1 MILKADTTSTGP
13 ASAVARAAAALRGG
27 GLVAFP
33 TETVYGLGAVAT
45 DARAVARIFEAK
57 ERPHFD
63 PLIIHLGS
71 ADWLERCVASVPAE
85 AGRLAER
92 FWPGPLTLV
101 LPKRGNI
108 PDIVTSGLP
117 TVAVRMPAHPVARA
131 LIAAVGQPLAAPSA
145 NRFGQISPT
154 SAQAVEEELGS
165 RVDLILDG
173 GPTQLG
179 IESTIVALGDTGPRL
194 LRPGPVTLEELR
206 ECLGREVVVAGAP
219 GATPESPGMLLRHYA
234 PRTPLRILGSSNAAM
249 ARSGRVGLLAFRALS
264 SASRDFAVVE
274 MLSDTGDLREAAA
287 NLFAALRR
295 LDAAGLD
302 GIVAEPVPEAGLGRA
317 IMDRLRK
324 AAAPRAGEPA

>member
-1 MILKADTTSTGP
+1 MILKTNAASIEPTP
-13 ASAVARAAAALRGG
+13 AVTRAAAILRAG

-57 ERPHFD
+57 DRPHFD

-71 ADWLERCVASVPAE
+71 ADWLDRCVVSAPPE

-101 LPKRGNI
+101 LPKRENI

-131 LIAAVGQPLAAPSA
+131 LIHATGAPVAAPSA

-154 SAQAVEEELGS
+154 TAQAVEEELGG

-179 IESTIVALGDTGPRL
+179 IESTIVAFGESGPRL
-194 LRPGPVTLEELR
+194 LRPGPVTLEELC
-206 ECLGREVVVAGAP
+206 ECLGREVMVASGTVA
-219 GATPESPGMLLRHYA
+219 APESPGMLLRHYA
-234 PRTPLRILGSSNAAM
+234 PRTPLQILDSPTAALSP
-249 ARSGRVGLLAFRALS
+249 RDCRVGLLAFR
-264 SASRDFAVVE
+264 SAPLKHDFAIVE
-274 MLSDTGDLREAAA
+274 TLSATGDLREAAA

-295 LDAAGLD
+295 LDAAGVD
-302 GIVAEPVPEAGLGRA
+302 TIVAEPVPETGLGRA

-324 AAAPRAGEPA
+324 AAAPRA

>member
-1 MILKADTTSTGP
+1 MILKTDATSTEPTP
-13 ASAVARAAAALRGG
+13 AVTRAAEILRAG

-57 ERPHFD
+57 DRPHFD

-71 ADWLERCVASVPAE
+71 ADWLDRCVASVPPE

-101 LPKRGNI
+101 LPKRDNI

-131 LIAAVGQPLAAPSA
+131 LIHATGAPVAAPSA
-145 NRFGQISPT
+145 NRFGQLSPT
-154 SAQAVEEELGS
+154 TAQAVEEELGQ
-165 RVDLILDG
+165 RVDLILNG
-173 GPTQLG
+173 GPTQHG
-179 IESTIVALGDTGPRL
+179 IESTIIALDENGPRL

-206 ECLGREVVVAGAP
+206 ECLGRDVLVATGP
-219 GATPESPGMLLRHYA
+219 SATPESPGMLLRHYA
-234 PRTPLRILGSSNAAM
+234 PRTQLRILDPSTAATTT
-249 ARSGRVGLLAFRALS
+249 RGRRIGLLAFRAAP
-264 SASRDFAVVE
+264 ASRDFAVVE
-274 MLSDTGDLREAAA
+274 TLSATGDLREAAA

-295 LDAAGLD
+295 LDAAGVD
-302 GIVAEPVPEAGLGRA
+302 EIIAEPVPETGLGRA

-324 AAAPRAGEPA
+324 AAAPRA

>member
-1 MILKADTTSTGP
+1 MILKADATSNETTP
-13 ASAVARAAAALRGG
+13 AIERAAAILRGS

-71 ADWLERCVASVPAE
+71 ADWLERCVASVLPE

-101 LPKRGNI
+101 LPKRENI

-131 LIAAVGQPLAAPSA
+131 LIQATGSPVAAPSA
-145 NRFGQISPT
+145 NRFGHLSPT
-154 SAQAVEEELGS
+154 TAQAVEEELGG

-179 IESTIVALGDTGPRL
+179 IESTIVALGETGPRL
-194 LRPGPVTLEELR
+194 LRPGPVTLEELC
-206 ECLGREVVVAGAP
+206 ECLGREVVVASGLS
-219 GATPESPGMLLRHYA
+219 ATPESPGMLIRHYA
-234 PRTPLRILGSSNAAM
+234 PRTPLQVLALSAAPIAPNA
-249 ARSGRVGLLAFRALS
+249 RRVGLLAFRSAPTSGNFAAVETLS
-264 SASRDFAVVE
+264 A
-274 MLSDTGDLREAAA
+274 TGDLREAAA

-295 LDAAGLD
+295 LDAAEVD
-302 GIVAEPVPEAGLGRA
+302 TIVAEPVPEAGLGRA

-324 AAAPRAGEPA
+324 AAAPRA

>member
-1 MILKADTTSTGP
+1 MILKTNTASTDP
-13 ASAVARAAAALRGG
+13 APAIARAAAILRGG

-63 PLIIHLGS
+63 PLIIHLAA
-71 ADWLERCVASVPAE
+71 ADWLERYVTAVPPE
-85 AGRLAER
+85 AQQLAER

-101 LPKRGNI
+101 LPKRECV

-131 LIAAVGQPLAAPSA
+131 LIAETGLPLAAPSA
-145 NRFGQISPT
+145 NRFGRLSPT
-154 SAQAVEEELGS
+154 TAQAVAEELGE

-173 GPTQLG
+173 GPTQIG
-179 IESTIVALGDTGPRL
+179 IESTIVAFGEAGPRL
-194 LRPGPVTLEELR
+194 LRPGPITMEELC
-206 ECLGREVVVAGAP
+206 ECLGREVIVANQP

-234 PRTPLRILGSSNAAM
+234 PRTPLRILDLSVTALPP
-249 ARSGRVGLLAFRALS
+249 RDRRVGLLAFRA
-264 SASRDFAVVE
+264 APATHNFAVVE
-274 MLSDTGDLREAAA
+274 TLSATGDLREAAA

-295 LDAAGLD
+295 LDAAGVDL
-302 GIVAEPVPEAGLGRA
+302 IVAEPVPETGLGRA

-324 AAAPRAGEPA
+324 AAAPCEG

>member
-1 MILKADTTSTGP
+1 MILKTRAASIEPTP
-13 ASAVARAAAALRGG
+13 AVTRAAAILRAG

-63 PLIIHLGS
+63 PLILHLGS
-71 ADWLERCVASVPAE
+71 ADWLDRCVASVSPE

-101 LPKRGNI
+101 LPKRENI

-131 LIAAVGQPLAAPSA
+131 LIAAVGLPVAAPSA

-154 SAQAVEEELGS
+154 TAQAVQEELGA

-179 IESTIVALGDTGPRL
+179 IESTIVALDKTGPRL
-194 LRPGPVTLEELR
+194 LRPGPVTLEELC
-206 ECLGREVVVAGAP
+206 ECLGRDVAVASAT

-234 PRTPLRILGSSNAAM
+234 PRTLLQLLDAPAAGFPV
-249 ARSGRVGLLAFRALS
+249 RERRVGLLAFRSVPASHGFAAVETLS
-264 SASRDFAVVE
+264 A
-274 MLSDTGDLREAAA
+274 TGDLREAAA

-295 LDAAGLD
+295 LDAAGMD
-302 GIVAEPVPEAGLGRA
+302 VIVAETVPEAGLGRA

-324 AAAPRAGEPA
+324 AAAPRA

>member
-1 MILKADTTSTGP
+1 MILKADATSIEPTP
-13 ASAVARAAAALRGG
+13 AITRAAAVLRGG

-33 TETVYGLGAVAT
+33 TETVYGLGAVAI

-71 ADWLERCVASVPAE
+71 ADWLERCVASVPPE

-101 LPKRGNI
+101 LPKRENI

-131 LIAAVGQPLAAPSA
+131 LIHATGAPVAAPSA
-145 NRFGQISPT
+145 NRFGQLSPT
-154 SAQAVEEELGS
+154 TAQAVEEELGG
-165 RVDLILDG
+165 RVDMILDG

-179 IESTIVALGDTGPRL
+179 IESTIVALGETGPRL
-194 LRPGPVTLEELR
+194 LRPGPVTLEELC
-206 ECLGREVVVAGAP
+206 ECLGREVVVASGSS
-219 GATPESPGMLLRHYA
+219 ATPESPGMLIRHYA
-234 PRTPLRILGSSNAAM
+234 PRTPLRVLVQSAAPI
-249 ARSGRVGLLAFRALS
+249 APNDRRVGLLAFRSAPTSGNFAAVETLS
-264 SASRDFAVVE
+264 A
-274 MLSDTGDLREAAA
+274 TGDLREAAA

-295 LDAAGLD
+295 LDAAGVD
-302 GIVAEPVPEAGLGRA
+302 AIVAEPVPEAGLGRA

-324 AAAPRAGEPA
+324 AAAPRA

>member
-1 MILKADTTSTGP
+1 MILKTQAASTEPTP
-13 ASAVARAAAALRGG
+13 AVTRAAAILRAG

-63 PLIIHLGS
+63 PLIVHLGS
-71 ADWLERCVASVPAE
+71 ADWLDRYVASVPPE
-85 AGRLAER
+85 ARRLMER

-101 LPKRGNI
+101 LPKCEDI

-131 LIAAVGQPLAAPSA
+131 LITAVGLPLAAPSA
-145 NRFGQISPT
+145 NRFGQLSPT
-154 SAQAVEEELGS
+154 TAQAVQEELGN
-165 RVDLILDG
+165 RVDLIVDG

-179 IESTIVALGDTGPRL
+179 IESTIVALGETGPRL
-194 LRPGPVTLEELR
+194 LRPGPITLEELC
-206 ECLGREVVVAGAP
+206 ECLGREVMVANGP
-219 GATPESPGMLLRHYA
+219 VATPESPGMLLRHYA
-234 PRTPLRILGSSNAAM
+234 PRTPLRILDFRATAPLPP
-249 ARSGRVGLLAFRALS
+249 GRRIGLLAFRSAPPSHGFSAVETLS
-264 SASRDFAVVE
+264 A
-274 MLSDTGDLREAAA
+274 TGDLREAAA

-295 LDAAGLD
+295 LDAAGVEE
-302 GIVAEPVPEAGLGRA
+302 IIAEPIPETGLGNA

-324 AAAPRAGEPA
+324 AAAPRA

>member
-1 MILKADTTSTGP
+1 MILKTDPTLTGP
-13 ASAVARAAAALRGG
+13 TPAITRGAAILRAG

-63 PLIIHLGS
+63 PLIIHLGGP
-71 ADWLERCVASVPAE
+71 DWLERYVTSLPPEAE
-85 AGRLAER
+85 RLAQR
-92 FWPGPLTLV
+92 FWPGPMTLV
-101 LPKRGNI
+101 LPKRDNI

-131 LIAAVGQPLAAPSA
+131 LIQATGTAVAAPSA
-145 NRFGQISPT
+145 NRFGQLSPT
-154 SAQAVEEELGS
+154 AAQAVEEEIGL

-179 IESTIVALGDTGPRL
+179 IESTIVAFGDTGPRL
-194 LRPGPVTLEELR
+194 LRPGPVTLEELS
-206 ECLGREVVVAGAP
+206 ECLGRDVAVATGP
-219 GATPESPGMLLRHYA
+219 SATPESPGMLLRHYA
-234 PRTPLRILGSSNAAM
+234 PNTRLRITDPAAAAGM
-249 ARSGRVGLLAFRALS
+249 KGRRTGLLAFRTAPT
-264 SASRDFAVVE
+264 SADFAAME
-274 MLSDTGDLREAAA
+274 ILSATGDLREAAA

-295 LDAAGLD
+295 LDAAGVEE
-302 GIVAEPVPEAGLGRA
+302 IIAEPVPESGLGRA

-324 AAAPRAGEPA
+324 ASAPRA